1 MPHYDGQPPSLFAGT
16 VKTNVWKLGCWKA
29 VRESRTSEG

>member
-16 VKTNVWKLGCWKA
+16 VKTNVEELGSWKA